1 MATHDRLDLARWLR
15 ECPLDSFDPKWLMRA
30 QEIYGPRDL
39 AKFEQVRAKIGVAER
54 GRAVPTDVCVW
65 SIGEPND
72 PTVTRI
78 GGAPYRPTDAHW
90 PTGPDGTSMGL
101 LAQFN
106 FTDSL
111 DVLAPIPPE
120 APSQAL
126 HGDVLLV
133 FTSGPHMYA
142 DWDADEP
149 ETWALEWHRIV
160 PGFAPRPAPRVLD
173 ITPTFATLHR
183 TVDYPE
189 STAYDG
195 LDAVW
200 GTKFGGVPMFD
211 QDDPE
216 LPGTPLCMLA
226 SINPF
231 GGPWP
236 MLNVPVNP
244 KGEEYLDGK
253 LLMLGDL
260 GAANFNLDTDGQ
272 VHWSADCG

>member
-1 MATHDRLDLARWLR
+1 MATHDRLDLARWIR
-15 ECPLDSFDPKWLMRA
+15 ECPIGSFDPEDLMDDH
-30 QEIYGPRDL
+30 EIYGPRDI

-54 GRAVPTDVCVW
+54 GRGVPTDVCIW
-65 SIGEPND
+65 SVGEPKD

-78 GGAPYRPTDAHW
+78 GGAPYRPTDAPW
-90 PTGPDGTSMGL
+90 PTGEDGTPMGL

-111 DVLAPIPPE
+111 DVLAPIPPD
-120 APSQAL
+120 AL
-126 HGDVLLV
+126 PGDVLLV
-133 FTSGPHMYA
+133 FTSGEHMYA

-160 PGFAPRPAPRVLD
+160 PGFVPKPAPRVLD
-173 ITPTFATLHR
+173 ITPTYATLHR
-183 TVDYPE
+183 TVDYPD
-189 STAYDG
+189 STVDDG
-195 LDAVW
+195 LDIVW
-200 GTKFGGVPMFD
+200 GTKFGGVPMHD

-260 GAANFNLDTDGQ
+260 GAANFSLDTDGQ